1 MNDVDAICEFVDTLM
16 DDYSRTRKKSK
27 TNFFKYF
34 ESSKFDRKTINE
46 YVSDYSFTL
55 TEQIEELDGALTGDK
70 NLIEAYGQFN
80 KSELREFISMLQKF
94 LEEANRYK
102 DYKKITRR
110 KKHKTA
116 EQLVKGL
123 HLIEES
129 VIIEDVEYEPV
140 DKTKI
145 IDATS
150 VFLVNVKTKDL
161 LFLSGNKLSCSGAKI
176 TGYDPSISGVKKLK
190 RVTESINSVTTS
202 NKIACQTIF
211 KNLSNKRRP
220 TPKTVSPNYILLKV
234 LV

>member
-1 MNDVDAICEFVDTLM
+1 
-16 DDYSRTRKKSK
+16 
-27 TNFFKYF
+27 
-34 ESSKFDRKTINE
+34 
-46 YVSDYSFTL
+46 
-55 TEQIEELDGALTGDK
+55 
-70 NLIEAYGQFN
+70 
-80 KSELREFISMLQKF
+80 MLQKF

-110 KKHKTA
+110 KKQKTP

-150 VFLVNVKTKDL
+150 IFLVNVKTKDL

-190 RVTESINSVTTS
+190 RITESINSVTTS
-202 NKIACQTIF
+202 NKLACQTIF
-211 KNLSNKRRP
+211 ENLPNKRRP
-220 TPKTVSPNYILLKV
+220 SPKTVSPNYILLKV
-234 LV
+234 LA

>member
-16 DDYSRTRKKSK
+16 DDYSKTKKKSK

-34 ESSKFDRKTINE
+34 ESANYDRKTINE
-46 YVSDYSFTL
+46 YVSEYSFTV
-55 TEQIEELDGALTGDK
+55 TQQIKELDGALTGDK
-70 NLIEAYGQFN
+70 NLAEAYGQFN
-80 KSELREFISMLQKF
+80 KSELRDFISMLQKF

-110 KKHKTA
+110 KKQKTP

-150 VFLVNVKTKDL
+150 IFLVNVKTKDL

-176 TGYDPSISGVKKLK
+176 TGYNPNISGVKKLK
-190 RVTESINSVTTS
+190 RITESINSVTTS
-202 NKIACQTIF
+202 NKLACQTIF
-211 KNLSNKRRP
+211 ENLPNKRRP
-220 TPKTVSPNYILLKV
+220 SPKTVSPNYILLKV
-234 LV
+234 LT